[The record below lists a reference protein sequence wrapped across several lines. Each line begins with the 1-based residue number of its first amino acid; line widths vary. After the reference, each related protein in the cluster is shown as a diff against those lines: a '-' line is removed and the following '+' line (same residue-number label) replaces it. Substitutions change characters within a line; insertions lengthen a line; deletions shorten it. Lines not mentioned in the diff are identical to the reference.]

1 MIIFQQQ
8 SNTIS
13 HPIALGDR
21 LTVTNAAENV
31 YSAAVTEVNDETIT
45 LTFSDLAANPGETVT
60 VLLPDDSTITAQ
72 CAIHMPLEVSST
84 VHGIITTEL
93 LRINKYCDKKI
104 SAFVVS
110 YLEPTQEY
118 RDTLAQRKALLEQL
132 GTLRALKADPVLRAD
147 QGGII
152 SGVTMTDGQTVARDE
167 ALMTLYVGMPDQM
180 TISVDELDIIH
191 VQTGQSATVAMDAI
205 TDKTYNAT
213 VTYISTLGTASSG
226 ITGYD
231 VTIQLEADEQL
242 KLGMNG
248 TVTIAVGQQEN
259 VLLVPLAALQSDARG
274 SYVWL
279 YSPDFAATEEEPGVK
294 TYVNTGLSNEDYAA
308 VTGGF
313 RAGDQVLA
321 VRSAATTNN
330 TDQQGGA
337 GMQMPG
343 SDMQMPG
350 GDMQMPGSMTDRPE
364 GGYTRPGSGTGTDGS
379 GGGRTNQSGGSGGS
393 GAGIPLPAA
402 QAATDAGAERSTAMI
417 HMNNI
422 VKQYKLGGESIYAL
436 DHVSLHVG
444 EGEYVAIIGP
454 SGSGKSTLM
463 NIIGCLDTADSG
475 EYQLAGKKIGSY
487 SSRQLARLRNRHI
500 GFIFQGFHL
509 LQKLTALENVELP
522 LIYQKVG
529 RRERRKRAKAS
540 LEKVGLGQ
548 RMGHKPTELSGGQQQ
563 RCAIVRALVTRP
575 NLILADEPTGNLDS
589 RTGQEIMAM
598 LDELHAAGNTIV
610 LITHDSDVAAR
621 ADRLIRIV
629 DGRVHEDTSSA
640 SVDKAALAKEA

>member
-1 MIIFQQQ
+1 MKRFLKTLLTLLVLAGIAYGGYYLYQQQ
-8 SNTIS
+8 KTEAITAPSLRYTPVGVTNGSISQEVISTGSLTIAQTATWNAPAALTLDS
-13 HPIALGDR
+13 VQVKTGQQIAAGDPLATVDTASLDTAIYTLQTELEAVDDTLVSLAASYESQQTLYTPIKGRVKELYGFKGDRVQDVVAEHGCLYVLSLDGKMSVEIPVTEGIALGER

-31 YSAAVTEVNDETIT
+31 YSAAVTEVKDETVT

-84 VHGIITTEL
+84 VQGVITTEL
-93 LRINKYCDKKI
+93 LRINKYCDKKD

-118 RDTLAQRKALLEQL
+118 RDTLAQRTSLVEQL
-132 GTLRALKADPVLRAD
+132 ATLRALKADPVLRAD
-147 QGGII
+147 QGGIV

-191 VQTGQSATVAMDAI
+191 VQTGQSATVSMDAI

-294 TYVNTGLSNEDYAA
+294 TYVNTGLSNEDHAA
-308 VTGGF
+308 VTGGL
-313 RAGDQVLA
+313 RAGDQVLV

-330 TDQQGGA
+330 TDQQGGT
-337 GMQMPG
+337 GMQLPG
-343 SDMQMPG
+343 SDMQIPG
-350 GDMQMPGSMTDRPE
+350 GMTDRPE
-364 GGYTRPGSGTGTDGS
+364 GGFTRPGSGTGTGGS
-379 GGGRTNQSGGSGGS
+379 GGGRTNQGGSGGS
-393 GAGIPLPAA
+393 GG
-402 QAATDAGAERSTAMI
+402 GRTAP
-417 HMNNI
+417 
-422 VKQYKLGGESIYAL
+422 GGT
-436 DHVSLHVG
+436 
-444 EGEYVAIIGP
+444 
-454 SGSGKSTLM
+454 SG
-463 NIIGCLDTADSG
+463 N
-475 EYQLAGKKIGSY
+475 
-487 SSRQLARLRNRHI
+487 
-500 GFIFQGFHL
+500 
-509 LQKLTALENVELP
+509 
-522 LIYQKVG
+522 
-529 RRERRKRAKAS
+529 
-540 LEKVGLGQ
+540 
-548 RMGHKPTELSGGQQQ
+548 
-563 RCAIVRALVTRP
+563 
-575 NLILADEPTGNLDS
+575 
-589 RTGQEIMAM
+589 
-598 LDELHAAGNTIV
+598 
-610 LITHDSDVAAR
+610 
-621 ADRLIRIV
+621 
-629 DGRVHEDTSSA
+629 
-640 SVDKAALAKEA
+640 